1 MALDG
6 TQVRVAGAGRV
17 YSADTTAA
25 APTDSNTALATEWTD
40 LGYVTEDGVSFTF
53 GRETEDLNSWQ
64 ADKVRVLTIRAPK
77 SVEFALMQSNKDT
90 LVVALG
96 GGSITETDGEYQIL
110 PPADDVNEERSLTIE
125 FSDGDVAWRYY
136 FPRVQVQGEVAFTLT
151 RSGAV
156 TYPINMGVLA
166 ATPAYTI
173 FSDDPSLGTV

>member
-17 YSADTTAA
+17 YTAVTTAA
-25 APTDSNTALATEWTD
+25 APTDSGTALAAEWTD

-64 ADKVRVLTIRAPK
+64 GDKVRVLTLRAPK
-77 SVEFALMQSNKDT
+77 SVEFSLMQSNKDT
-90 LVVALG
+90 LLVALG
-96 GGSITETDGEYQIL
+96 GGSIVENTGEFTIT
-110 PPADDVNEERSLTIE
+110 PPADDVNEERSLLIE
-125 FSDGDVAWRYY
+125 FSDGGVAYRYY
-136 FPRVQVQGEVAFTLT
+136 FPRVQVQGEVSFTLT

-166 ATPAYTI
+166 ATPPYTI
-173 FSDDPSLGTV
+173 FSDDPALGTV